1 LLRAVARSGSFSGG
15 TFSYGEV
22 LSVVAPPDNKF
33 PQFDPEIL
41 AEPGLTEEQRYD
53 LQAQLDE
60 LAAAL
65 TLARGY

>member
-1 LLRAVARSGSFSGG
+1 MARSGSFSGG